1 MTPKQGYIIIASNQ
15 SRQVNNG
22 SAKLQ
27 FASITDNGGQRT
39 IVDNHVNALEF
50 SAAIKALSF
59 TVVVFERVW

>member
-15 SRQVNNG
+15 SRQVYNG

-27 FASITDNGGQRT
+27 FASITDNGCQRT
-39 IVDNHVNALEF
+39 IVDNALDF
-50 SAAIKALSF
+50 SAAIKALSL